1 MNKKSS
7 AKSAPKLWQGVF
19 PAMTTQFRRDHS
31 LDLEATGR
39 HIDIMIRSGA
49 HGIVMLGSLGENL
62 TLDAAEKIQVL
73 ETAVAVARGRVPV
86 VSGVI
91 ETSTLAACR
100 HAAAAARAGAAG
112 LMVLPAMV
120 YRADVRETLTHY
132 RTVARAA
139 DLPVICYN
147 NPLAY
152 HVDITPSMFA
162 DLADE
167 KRFVAIKESSGDVRR
182 FTDLRLFVGDRFRL
196 FCGVDDLLL
205 EAVALGADGWISG
218 MNLAYPSEGQL
229 LWELLHDGPD
239 SAAQALEL
247 YRWFTPLL
255 HLDTAVKFVQYIKL
269 ACATRG
275 YGTEYVRA
283 PRLILTGSEKAAIV
297 RLVRDAEETRPR
309 WVKAN

>member
-152 HVDITPSMFA
+152 QVDITPSMFV